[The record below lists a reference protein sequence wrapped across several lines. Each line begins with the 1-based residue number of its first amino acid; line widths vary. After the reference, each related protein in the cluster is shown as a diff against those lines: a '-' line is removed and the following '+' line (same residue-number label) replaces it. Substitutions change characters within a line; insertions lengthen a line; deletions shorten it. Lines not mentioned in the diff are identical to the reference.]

1 MSFLQALLL
10 GILQGVAEFL
20 PISSSGHLS
29 IAKELFG
36 LADVPLVFDVMLH
49 LATLAAVCLFFWKQ
63 IWDLL
68 KVFWRW
74 LTRQADE
81 EDRPQLETILAI
93 VLGTIVT
100 GVIGVVTSKMIP
112 DLSAKW
118 VCGGFVVTAVLLL
131 SSGWY
136 GKWRQEHTGTD
147 SYVPP
152 LKGLFIGLMQGI
164 GTLPGISRSGS
175 TIAASLFAGID
186 RSTAGEFS
194 FILSIPAVLGAFIL
208 EAKDLG
214 GVTESI
220 GVFPIIVGMIAA
232 FVSGIF
238 ALKVLMKLIKNGSFR
253 HFAWYLLA
261 VAVAGFIFL

>member
-1 MSFLQALLL
+1 MSILQSFLL

-20 PISSSGHLS
+20 PISSSGHLA

-49 LATLAAVCLFFWKQ
+49 LATLFAVCLFFWKQ

-74 LTRQADE
+74 ITRQATE
-81 EDRPQLETILAI
+81 EDRPQLQTILAI
-93 VLGTIVT
+93 ILGTIVT
-100 GVIGVVTSKMIP
+100 GVIGVATSKLIP
-112 DLSAKW
+112 DLDARW
-118 VCGGFVVTAVLLL
+118 VCGGFTVTAVLLL
-131 SSGWY
+131 ASGWY

-147 SYVPP
+147 LYVSP
-152 LKGLFIGLMQGI
+152 LKGLFIGLLQGI

-194 FILSIPAVLGAFIL
+194 FILSIPAILGAFIL

-214 GVTESI
+214 NMTESI
-220 GVFPIIVGMIAA
+220 GAAPIIVGMLSA
-232 FVSGIF
+232 FISGIF

-253 HFAWYLLA
+253 HFAWYLLT
-261 VAVAGFIFL
+261 VAVLGFIFL